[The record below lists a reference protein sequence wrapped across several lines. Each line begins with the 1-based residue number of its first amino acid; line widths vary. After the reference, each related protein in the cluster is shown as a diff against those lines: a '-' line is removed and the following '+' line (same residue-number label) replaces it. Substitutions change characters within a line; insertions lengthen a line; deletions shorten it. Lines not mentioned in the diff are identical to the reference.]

1 MDLPDLISAAVYT
14 KVELLKQTFHTPH
27 ICLYVSGLKWRRTY
41 DSAGN
46 LLYEAD
52 HTTPPCLRLA
62 APGFKTDLEYGT
74 DRENWI
80 VMMKF
85 DSLQYD
91 PETRRFLLDHRGTR
105 LPLPHMIE
113 LNETEVPA
121 LRKRFRTIAEYFA
134 SAIPKKICDAE
145 IMTLGLLRRF
155 LENEECSPNDTVEK
169 FRIALDQDEQW
180 KKTLDEHCHDLGI
193 GRNTMRRAF
202 CARYKI
208 SPGEYRTAR
217 RLQKINALFAES
229 DLSIKEVAFAVGMKN
244 VTHLNSLLR
253 AHYGKTP
260 SGLCRELRHSATP
273 STA

>member
-1 MDLPDLISAAVYT
+1 MDLPDIISAAVYT
-14 KVELLKQTFHTPH
+14 KTELLKQTFYAPH

-62 APGFKTDLEYGT
+62 APGFKTELEYGS
-74 DRENWI
+74 DRENWL

-91 PETRRFLLDHRGTR
+91 PETRRFLLDHRGTM
-105 LPLPHMIE
+105 LPLPHVIE
-113 LNETEVPA
+113 LNKTEVPT
-121 LRKRFRTIAEYFA
+121 LRKRFRTIAENFA

-155 LENEECSPNDTVEK
+155 LENEACSPNDAVEK
-169 FRIALDQDEQW
+169 FRLALDQDEQW
-180 KKTLDEHCHDLGI
+180 EKTLDEHCRSLGI

-202 CARYKI
+202 FARYKI

-229 DLSIKEVAFAVGMKN
+229 DLSIKEVAYAVGMKN
-244 VTHLNSLLR
+244 CTHLNSLVR

-260 SGLCRELRHSATP
+260 SELCRELRHRSDDVF
-273 STA
+273 